1 MTVTTVRQKI
11 LSYLRKKQSA
21 SAQEIAQVLQVT
33 AADARHHL
41 NLLAAD
47 GRVTPSKEHSAGR
60 GRPARRYQLSN
71 ALRGENLSA
80 LLDAALEEW
89 LGKLSPSKREQA
101 LGSLAKRIANQ
112 STLPIGPLAKRL
124 AATVEKLSTE
134 SLSSAL
140 GGGCART
147 AHCVCQLSL
156 RGCHCRAP
164 GIMSNGLGFARGMDG
179 AGRASISA
187 YRTRSGCLHLPV
199 KIKHERRK
207 DEIAN
212 MVEPIKFGFDDFQRG
227 MQSPQSN
234 SGGEFK
240 SD

>member
-101 LGSLAKRIANQ
+101 LRSLAKRIANR

-124 AATVEKLSTE
+124 AATVEKLNASHYQARWE
-134 SLSSAL
+134 AGAQGPRIVFANCPYAAIIAEHPELCRMDSAL
-140 GGGCART
+140 LEEWMALDARQL
-147 AHCVCQLSL
+147 ARIERGQGVCIFLL
-156 RGCHCRAP
+156 
-164 GIMSNGLGFARGMDG
+164 
-179 AGRASISA
+179 
-187 YRTRSGCLHLPV
+187 
-199 KIKHERRK
+199 K
-207 DEIAN
+207 
-212 MVEPIKFGFDDFQRG
+212 
-227 MQSPQSN
+227 
-234 SGGEFK
+234 
-240 SD
+240 